1 MSIRMSIRMSTR
13 LQLCC
18 VCGGKAFCSQR
29 ILWDQ
34 LVQAWQLAP
43 EEAAYIDR
51 QQGTVC
57 TACGCNLRAQA
68 LAKAILST
76 RSRQPRSFR
85 HLLLSPSFWLVK
97 VLELN
102 PVGPLSS
109 HLRRLPRRTLA
120 SYPEVDMQHLPF
132 ADQTFDLV
140 LHADTL
146 EHVPEPLAAL
156 TECRRVLR
164 PGGWCCFTI
173 PMIVGRMTRS
183 RTAYLPAIMGY
194 QAMSSLTSSCIRSMV
209 RTAGLR

>member
-1 MSIRMSIRMSTR
+1 MSIRMSTR

-51 QQGTVC
+51 QQG

-194 QAMSSLTSSCIRSMV
+194 
-209 RTAGLR
+209 

>member
-1 MSIRMSIRMSTR
+1 MSIRMGNR

-102 PVGPLSS
+102 LVGPLSS

-132 ADQTFDLV
+132 ADQTFYLV
-140 LHADTL
+140 LHADPL
-146 EHVPEPLAAL
+146 EQLFL
-156 TECRRVLR
+156 
-164 PGGWCCFTI
+164 I
-173 PMIVGRMTRS
+173 PYGPWPRKKK
-183 RTAYLPAIMGY
+183 G
-194 QAMSSLTSSCIRSMV
+194 
-209 RTAGLR
+209 

>member
-1 MSIRMSIRMSTR
+1 
-13 LQLCC
+13 
-18 VCGGKAFCSQR
+18 
-29 ILWDQ
+29 
-34 LVQAWQLAP
+34 
-43 EEAAYIDR
+43 
-51 QQGTVC
+51 
-57 TACGCNLRAQA
+57 
-68 LAKAILST
+68 
-76 RSRQPRSFR
+76 
-85 HLLLSPSFWLVK
+85 
-97 VLELN
+97 
-102 PVGPLSS
+102 
-109 HLRRLPRRTLA
+109 
-120 SYPEVDMQHLPF
+120 MQHLPF